1 MFTKPQPSIKVA
13 AIQAAPVAF
22 DLAASLKKVTLLTA
36 EAASNGAELVVFP
49 EAFLSAYPWRYA
61 FDATVGS
68 REPRGP
74 KWFAKYYESSIRIPS
89 SEFDV
94 LRDCARENGVV
105 LSVGIV
111 EQAENGGG
119 TLFCTTVLI
128 GKDGELLHKHRKLVP
143 TGAERVVWGRGAGD
157 SLKVVDPGFG
167 WRTGGL
173 ICWENY
179 MPAARLALY
188 QLGIEIYIIPNADD
202 GPTWTATV
210 QHIAK
215 EGRCFV
221 ISVNQFCK
229 VSDFPADYPPFIEGS
244 SDRNPENE
252 GSVWQKDDAV
262 NSGGSCIL
270 GPLGTFLAEPVRDK
284 EVILYATLQHSEL
297 IEARMDFD
305 PVGTYSRPDIFS
317 LSVNKKPGD
326 NVVFND

>member
-68 REPRGP
+68 REPRGTFNMAPPVFSRP

-188 QLGIEIYIIPNADD
+188 QLGID
-202 GPTWTATV
+202 
-210 QHIAK
+210 
-215 EGRCFV
+215 
-221 ISVNQFCK
+221 
-229 VSDFPADYPPFIEGS
+229 
-244 SDRNPENE
+244 
-252 GSVWQKDDAV
+252 
-262 NSGGSCIL
+262 GGSCIL

-305 PVGTYSRPDIFS
+305 PVGTYSRPDI
-317 LSVNKKPGD
+317 L
-326 NVVFND
+326 